1 MMTKKTNN
9 GDGNHGIND
18 ENHLGWGGRFPGGLH
33 LGHIS
38 QVPRG
43 RTHLD
48 DVFFQKKRLKD
59 DDEKD
64 Q

>member
-1 MMTKKTNN
+1 MTKKANN
-9 GDGNHGIND
+9 GDGNQGIND
-18 ENHLGWGGRFPGGLH
+18 ENHLAWGGRFPGGLH
-33 LGHIS
+33 LGRIL

-48 DVFFQKKRLKD
+48 VIFQTKRLND
-59 DDEKD
+59 DDKKG

>member
-1 MMTKKTNN
+1 MRMTKKAKN

-18 ENHLGWGGRFPGGLH
+18 ENYLAWGGRFPGGLH
-33 LGHIS
+33 LGQIL

-48 DVFFQKKRLKD
+48 VIFPKKG
-59 DDEKD
+59 
-64 Q
+64 